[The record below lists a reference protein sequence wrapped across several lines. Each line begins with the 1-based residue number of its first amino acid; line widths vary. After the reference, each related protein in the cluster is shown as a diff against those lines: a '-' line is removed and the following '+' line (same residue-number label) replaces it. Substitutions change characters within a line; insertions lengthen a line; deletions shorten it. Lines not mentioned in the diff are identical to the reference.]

1 MSANVPTADDSPGLR
16 HADTTNDDGH
26 TVLTHVWA
34 GARQAHH
41 PALVTLQIESDG
53 MYARALLTVEGAQA
67 LAEKLLTAAL
77 RAQDQR

>member
-1 MSANVPTADDSPGLR
+1 
-16 HADTTNDDGH
+16 
-26 TVLTHVWA
+26 VWA

-67 LAEKLLTAAL
+67 LAQKLLTAAL